1 MKILMVSMPS
11 LHFFRWVSQLEG
23 AGHEVFWFDITD
35 GGTTVNRISWVQ
47 QITGWKLKRNYPGRY
62 FVKKYFP
69 KLYLFVQKFNA
80 NDTAKVFEEKLKEI
94 RPDVV
99 HSFAMYVSCVPIFN
113 VMQKYP
119 HIQWVYSS
127 WGSDLF
133 YFKNLPSYKK
143 AMQKVLP
150 HIHFMFSDCLR
161 DSNLAVELGFTGQ
174 FLGVFPGGGG
184 FDLTLIDGFSIP
196 FPARNTILVKGF
208 QGRSGRAIP
217 VVKALLTLENGLK
230 GFKIIVFGA
239 DKEVLRFAKKSGF
252 LSWPNVEV
260 LGKIAHTETL
270 KLMGKAL
277 IYIGNSN
284 SDGIPNTLLE
294 AICTGA
300 FPLQS
305 NPGGASAEIIKNG
318 VNGLLI
324 EDCEDVD
331 EIKTHLQ
338 TALNS
343 NNLLENAYR
352 INQKTLKP
360 ALAYHSVKENVLKA
374 YRKIEANLR
383 RA

>member
-23 AGHEVFWFDITD
+23 AGHEVFWFDIAD
-35 GGTTVNRISWVQ
+35 GGTPVNRISWVQ

-62 FVKKYFP
+62 FVKKHFP
-69 KLYLFVQKFNA
+69 KLYSFIQKFNTH
-80 NDTAKVFEEKLKEI
+80 DTAKVFEEKLNEI
-94 RPDVV
+94 KPDLV

-161 DSNLAVELGFTGQ
+161 DKNLAVELGFQGQ

-184 FDLTLIDGFSIP
+184 FDLTLIDSFSVLL
-196 FPARNTILVKGF
+196 PARNAILVKGF

-217 VVKALLTLENGLK
+217 VIKALLTLENELN

-239 DKEVLRFAKKSGF
+239 DKEVFRFAKKSG
-252 LSWPNVEV
+252 LLGWPNVEV

-270 KLMGKAL
+270 KLMGNAL

-294 AICTGA
+294 AVCAGA
-300 FPLQS
+300 FPIQS

-324 EDCEDVD
+324 ENCEDVD
-331 EIKTHLQ
+331 AIKEQ
-338 TALNS
+338 VEKALS
-343 NNLLENAYR
+343 NRQLLEKAYQT
-352 INQKTLKP
+352 NQEIHKPTLAHKT
-360 ALAYHSVKENVLKA
+360 VRDTVLKA
-374 YRKIEANLR
+374 YHQISLSLQKA
-383 RA
+383 